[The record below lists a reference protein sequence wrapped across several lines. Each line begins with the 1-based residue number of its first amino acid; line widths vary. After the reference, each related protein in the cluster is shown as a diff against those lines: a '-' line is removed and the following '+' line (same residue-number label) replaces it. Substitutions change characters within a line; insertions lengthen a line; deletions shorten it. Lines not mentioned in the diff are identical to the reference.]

1 MKNSG
6 LFFSALGGAV
16 LGSAITCLIH
26 SKQGKKLRSQA
37 HERIIKEL
45 HHLHAHLSNGMC
57 KCSETGECSCS
68 MDTPSENLENE

>member
-1 MKNSG
+1 MKNTG
-6 LFFSALGGAV
+6 LLFSALGGAI

-26 SKQGKKLRSQA
+26 SKKGKELRAQA

-57 KCSETGECSCS
+57 KCSESGECSCS
-68 MDTPSENLENE
+68 MDMPGENQGNE